1 MFVARASGTP
11 PARCSGLCVRALAS
25 GRLAGTRSGASRWR
39 LALIALALVPS
50 LSAVGW
56 ALQPGKPETPADRE
70 NQKLAARVVALGKQP
85 DAVLPLLEL
94 WSNWDQATPART
106 FELLRDLAE
115 NKKLA
120 PPTRIAAQTVLAD
133 AQTRM
138 GDPDALGKRFE
149 ELGYVTRWRVIGPFD
164 NEGKSGFDTESPP
177 EAARMQAPDL
187 QTSYPGRER
196 PVRWRNYPDIARRG
210 YVSFGGLMRPREN
223 ACGLAETFVYSEKA
237 QALSLWLGSGGANKL
252 YWNGTEVSRDNA
264 YRLPS
269 PDRSVVMV
277 GAHKGANRV
286 LVKVCVT
293 STTWGFYLRVG
304 DASGAPVKGLKVE
317 PTSEQALEIAAGNA
331 PIKLPKPPLAVLALF
346 EQRAAADK
354 PKGSALAE
362 LAKLMRYTGADDP
375 AERRA
380 KQLAARAAE
389 LDPKVEHFK
398 LAAELAEER
407 AEVMRFAQQAEQ
419 RFPSEPG
426 SLLLRAKVAATGP
439 APEDALPLLAKIGK
453 GAPEWVSA
461 QLMRASILR
470 DLELPAAGRRVLE
483 DTRQA
488 IGETPQLLRAL
499 AGAYNATGAPDLA
512 ILAQQRLLAIRFD
525 DPGAR
530 RVLIADALQRVQNAQ
545 VLEQLDILRKL
556 APGAV
561 DTALYIADVYD
572 ALGRD
577 DMVLSV
583 YRHAMEIVP
592 ESPELL
598 VAYGRALLRAE
609 RPELAADAFAAAL
622 ALKPQDAA
630 TRELLEQIKP
640 RMREDEAY
648 ALSSDKV
655 IAAGRKSS
663 GYSSTVLT
671 DLTVN
676 TVFENGLGSSFR
688 QYAVQVH
695 DDEGARRYR
704 TFPIQYDPDSQ
715 RVDLRLARVYR
726 KGGQVLESVRSYEQQ
741 LGEPW
746 YRIYYDTR
754 AMVVVLP
761 DLDPGDIIELRYR
774 IDDVAHRNLFAD
786 YYGDLHTWQ
795 GYVPTV
801 RSEYVLITPKAR
813 AFYRS
818 APTLKGLRFEEK
830 VDGNR
835 RILHY
840 VAENIPAIVAEA
852 DMPGLT
858 ETSPYL
864 HVSTYKTW
872 RDVGRWYWGL
882 IKDQLYADESLRAT
896 VRDLVK
902 DQKTTRDKV
911 ERIHDWVVSKTRY
924 VGLEFGI
931 HGFLPYRVPLIVQ
944 RGFGD
949 CKDKASLLY
958 TMMRE
963 AGIDARIVL
972 LRTRRNG
979 AIGGEPASLSI
990 FDHAIAYV
998 PELDLYIDGTAEHS
1012 GIDELPGQDQGV
1024 TVLVVGPDSAELR
1037 TTPVF
1042 EAEKNRRTRTLK
1054 VSLATDGSARVEGD
1068 EIVVGAD
1075 AAGYR
1080 NYYEAPGTR
1089 AERFERSL
1097 GSLYPGLKLEEQSF
1111 SPLDDLDEPV
1121 RYSYRLNVPQ
1131 LARWDGDELR
1141 LAPSVLHDLVQDM
1154 ARLPARRHVL
1164 DLNMNRAY
1172 SEERT
1177 VRLPAGLVPSDLP
1190 AGGEVSSPFGRLR
1203 LSFSQTAGAIT
1214 ARTELTV
1221 TRDRVAPSEYPEFR
1235 RWVEAADQLLKQ
1247 RIGVRKERE

>member
-1 MFVARASGTP
+1 MPNPVKNKPFS
-11 PARCSGLCVRALAS
+11 
-25 GRLAGTRSGASRWR
+25 RLV
-39 LALIALALVPS
+39 ALALLLLPFV
-50 LSAVGW
+50 SAPGS
-56 ALQPGKPETPADRE
+56 ALEPGKTVNAADRE
-70 NQKLAARVVALGKQP
+70 NAKLAARVVALGKKP
-85 DAVLPLLEL
+85 EAVLPLLEL
-94 WSNWDQATPART
+94 WSNWDESTPART
-106 FELLRDLAE
+106 FELVKNLAA
-115 NKKLA
+115 NKKLT
-120 PPTRIAAQTVLAD
+120 PPMRVATQTVLAD
-133 AQTRM
+133 AKTRL
-138 GDPDALGKRFE
+138 GDTEALGKPFD
-149 ELGYVTRWRVIGPFD
+149 ELGFVTRWRVIGPFD
-164 NEGKSGFDTESPP
+164 NEGKSGFDSETPP
-177 EAARMQAPDL
+177 EAARMQAPDPHA
-187 QTSYPGRER
+187 SYPGRER
-196 PVRWRNYPDIARRG
+196 PVRWRVYPDIARRG

-237 QALSLWLGSGGANKL
+237 QALSLWAGSGGANKL
-252 YWNGTEVSRDNA
+252 YWNGSEVSRDAA

-277 GAHKGANRV
+277 GAHKGANRL

-293 STTWGFYLRVG
+293 NTAWGFYVRIG
-304 DASGAPVKGLKVE
+304 DASGAPVAGLKFE
-317 PTSEQALEIAAGNA
+317 PNSDKALDIPAGHA
-331 PIKLPKPPLAVLALF
+331 PGVKLPKPPLAALAHF
-346 EQRAAADK
+346 EQRAGGDK
-354 PKGSALAE
+354 PTGSALAE
-362 LAKLMRYTGADDP
+362 LAMYMRFTGADDP

-380 KQLAARAAE
+380 KQLAARAVE
-389 LDPKVEHFK
+389 LDPSVEHLE
-398 LAAELAEER
+398 LAAQLAEER

-419 RFPSEPG
+419 RHADAPG
-426 SLLLRAKVAATGP
+426 SLLLRATVTASGP
-439 APEDALPLLAKIGK
+439 APEDALPLIARIPRD
-453 GAPEWVSA
+453 APEWASG
-461 QLMRASILR
+461 QLLRAAVLR
-470 DLELPAAGRRVLE
+470 DLELSAGALHVLE
-483 DTRQA
+483 ETRA
-488 IGETPQLLRAL
+488 IIGETPQLLRAL
-499 AGAYNATGAPDLA
+499 AGAYNATGSPDRALET
-512 ILAQQRLLAIRFD
+512 QQRLLTLRFD

-545 VLEQLDILRKL
+545 VLEQLDVLRKL
-556 APGAV
+556 SPGAV
-561 DTALYIADVYD
+561 DTALYLAEIYD

-577 DMVLSV
+577 DLVLSV
-583 YRHAMEIVP
+583 YRQAMEIVP

-609 RPELAADAFAAAL
+609 RPELAAEAFATAL
-622 ALKPQDAA
+622 ALKPQDAT

-648 ALSSDKV
+648 ALTSDKV
-655 IAAGRKSS
+655 IASGRKKS

-726 KGGQVLESVRSYEQQ
+726 KGGHVLESVRSYEQQ

-761 DLDPGDIIELRYR
+761 DLEPGDIIELRYR
-774 IDDVAHRNLFAD
+774 LDDVAHRNLFAD

-795 GYVPTV
+795 GFVPTV
-801 RSEYVLITPKAR
+801 RSEYVLITPKSR
-813 AFYRS
+813 NFYRS
-818 APTLKGLRFEEK
+818 PATLPGLK
-830 VDGNR
+830 HTQKIDGNR
-835 RILHY
+835 RIDHY
-840 VAENIPAIVAEA
+840 LAENIPAIVAEN

-858 ETSPYL
+858 EVSPYL

-896 VRDLVK
+896 VREITK
-902 DQKTTRDKV
+902 DAKTTREKV
-911 ERIHDWVVSKTRY
+911 ERIHRWVVTKTRY

-963 AGIDARIVL
+963 AGVDAKIVL

-979 AIGGEPASLSI
+979 GIGGEPASLSI

-1037 TTPVF
+1037 TTPVLD
-1042 EAEKNRRTRTLK
+1042 AEKNRRQRSLK
-1054 VSLATDGSARVEGD
+1054 VSLDNDGSAQVEG
-1068 EIVVGAD
+1068 EEVVSGAD

-1080 NYYEAPGTR
+1080 EYYEAPGTR

-1097 GSLYPGLKLEEQSF
+1097 GSLYPGLKLEQQKF
-1111 SPLDDLDEPV
+1111 SGLDHLDQPV
-1121 RYSYRLNVPQ
+1121 RYSYQLDVPQ

-1141 LAPSVLHDLVQDM
+1141 LTPSVLHDLVQDM

-1190 AGGEVSSPFGRLR
+1190 AGGEASSPFGRLR
-1203 LSFSQTAGAIT
+1203 LSFSHSPGAIV